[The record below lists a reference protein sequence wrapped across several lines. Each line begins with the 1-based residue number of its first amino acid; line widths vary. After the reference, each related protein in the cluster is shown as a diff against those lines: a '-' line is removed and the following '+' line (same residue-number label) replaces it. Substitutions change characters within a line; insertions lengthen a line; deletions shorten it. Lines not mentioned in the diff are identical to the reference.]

1 MQRKK
6 LHPTLF
12 LLIIFYG
19 SVFSLG
25 ALAGILAERSQSI
38 YLWLLA
44 AFSCMIIVGTA
55 DFIANAGYVQLKS
68 RNTTFV
74 NVMILINWALIFG
87 IFMYLKFW
95 NVLRAGF

>member
-1 MQRKK
+1 
-6 LHPTLF
+6 
-12 LLIIFYG
+12 
-19 SVFSLG
+19 
-25 ALAGILAERSQSI
+25 
-38 YLWLLA
+38 
-44 AFSCMIIVGTA
+44 MIIVGTA